1 MKDNDNSVRT
11 NAGKNNYDNANDL
24 RSVSV
29 VLRKMCLKKSLKH
42 AEITGFMA
50 KNIVF
55 YKLMGIRTRGIA
67 KILYGMNFCYNANAT
82 LIHAHHFI
90 KTLLVLEKARFAVW
104 RGALKIRVSMV
115 RFRPRPPFRTV
126 EVFCFYGFSFCRTL
140 LKHTHSR
147 CACFVPRCSA
157 C

>member
-1 MKDNDNSVRT
+1 MKDNDNSVMM
-11 NAGKNNYDNANDL
+11 NAGKSNYENIKDL

-29 VLRKMCLKKSLKH
+29 VLREMCLMNTLKH
-42 AEITGFMA
+42 TEITGLMV

-55 YKLMGIRTRGIA
+55 YKMMGRRMRGIA
-67 KILYGMNFCYNANAT
+67 KILYGMLFFYNAKAT
-82 LIHAHHFI
+82 LIHTHHFI

-104 RGALKIRVSMV
+104 RGALKIRVSV
-115 RFRPRPPFRTV
+115 VQFHSRPPNLHRKYSNA
-126 EVFCFYGFSFCRTL
+126 YGVSFCRTL

>member
-1 MKDNDNSVRT
+1 M
-11 NAGKNNYDNANDL
+11 NAGKNNYDNAKDL

-29 VLRKMCLKKSLKH
+29 VLRAMCLMNTLKH
-42 AEITGFMA
+42 AEITGLMV

-55 YKLMGIRTRGIA
+55 YKMMGRRMRGIA
-67 KILYGMNFCYNANAT
+67 KILYGMLFCYNANAT
-82 LIHAHHFI
+82 LIHAHHFV

-115 RFRPRPPFRTV
+115 RFRPRPPLLHRK
-126 EVFCFYGFSFCRTL
+126 CSCIYGVSFCRTL